1 MHPRNQSHLED
12 FLSNCRQMNRS
23 LHTIVNYRADLEK
36 FLNWYE
42 RTRRGRPLHKVDSAV
57 ISSYQAWMGG
67 EGGTPAKSPS
77 LLSRLWG
84 QIFPTRSSQIPSP
97 THPFPPPPRPL
108 AVTTRKRHISVL
120 KNFFEFLKQRH
131 GDGGRIFA
139 SNPVKDKLHSLR
151 LKEADIFHTPMLG
164 REDWARVEDNVWR
177 PRERLMLCLLY
188 YGGLRLSELGHLKV
202 ENFDLESRS
211 ITFERKG
218 GKVQT
223 LFPEEADRIF
233 ERYEYWLGRRLKGSQ
248 WVFPGKEGR
257 PMTTRALYNTITAIL
272 RRSGVPLATPH
283 SFRKA
288 RATELY
294 LKTKDLLRVRDYLG
308 HSDAKVTQT
317 YIDKKSLQ
325 REYH

>member
-1 MHPRNQSHLED
+1 MDPRNHSHLED
-12 FLSNCRQMNRS
+12 FLLNCRQMNRS
-23 LHTIVNYRADLEK
+23 PYTIINYRADLEK

-42 RTRRGRPLHKVDSAV
+42 STRPGRPLYKVDSRV
-57 ISSYQAWMGG
+57 ISSYKAWMGG
-67 EGGTPAKSPS
+67 EGEILAEKASLFSRFWRQLFSPKC
-77 LLSRLWG
+77 
-84 QIFPTRSSQIPSP
+84 SQIPYLA
-97 THPFPPPPRPL
+97 TKPL
-108 AVTTRKRHISVL
+108 AITTRRRHLSVL

-131 GDGGRIFA
+131 GDKEKIFR
-139 SNPVKDKLHSLR
+139 SNPIKDKLHSLR
-151 LKEADIFHTPMLG
+151 LKEADIFHTPMLS
-164 REDWARVEDNVWR
+164 REDWERVQDNIWR

-188 YGGLRLSELGHLKV
+188 YGGLRLSELGHLRV
-202 ENFDLESRS
+202 ESFDFKSQS

-223 LFPEEADRIF
+223 LFPEEADEIF
-233 ERYEYWLGRRLKGSQ
+233 ERLDYWLDRRLKKSQ
-248 WVFPGKEGR
+248 WIFPGKRGR
-257 PMTTRALYNTITAIL
+257 PVTTRALYNTIVAIL

-317 YIDKKSLQ
+317 YIDKKTLQ

>member
-1 MHPRNQSHLED
+1 MNPQNRSLMED
-12 FLSNCRQMNRS
+12 FLSNCRRMNRS
-23 LHTIVNYRADLEK
+23 PFTLINYRADLQK
-36 FLNWYE
+36 FLGWYE
-42 RTRRGRPLHKVDSAV
+42 RTWPGRPLHKVDGRA
-57 ISSYQAWMGG
+57 ISSYKAWMSG
-67 EGGTPAKSPS
+67 EGEVTPQPTS
-77 LLSRLWG
+77 LIRRLWSRLL
-84 QIFPTRSSQIPSP
+84 PSKASQIPKL
-97 THPFPPPPRPL
+97 PL
-108 AVTTRKRHISVL
+108 QPMAVTTRKRHLSVL

-131 GDGGRIFA
+131 EDRDKIFRT
-139 SNPVKDKLHSLR
+139 NPVKDKLHSLR
-151 LKEADIFHTPMLG
+151 LKEADVFHTPMLS
-164 REDWARVEDNVWR
+164 REDWAKVEENIWR

-188 YGGLRLSELGHLKV
+188 YGGLRLSELGGLKV
-202 ENFDLESRS
+202 EHFDVRSHS

-223 LFPEEADRIF
+223 LFPEEGDKIFDRL
-233 ERYEYWLGRRLKGSQ
+233 EYWLDRRATTSE
-248 WVFPGKEGR
+248 WIFPGKAGR
-257 PMTTRALYNTITAIL
+257 PLTTRALYDTIIKIL

-317 YIDKKSLQ
+317 YIDKKTLQ